1 MSGLSAL
8 LCGSGPRVYLCG
20 PMVPEGQAPNGGY
33 AAANAR
39 TLATLRDQGCHAQGL
54 PYPLPSGSGLHK
66 LRSYLQGFRQLLA
79 QLSTLPPGVFH
90 VTGLYKQ
97 FVLPELLL
105 LRKARRLG
113 FKTIYDVRAGS
124 MQLHYRRLGAVYRW
138 LFRAVLR
145 SADQVMVEGR
155 EYDDFVRAVTG
166 RSPFYFPNHIDLDAN
181 PARGP
186 RSADAP
192 PVLIYVGRVT
202 LDKGLATLLD
212 AARVLGEGGL
222 RPEVWIVGPAAP
234 GLQAE
239 LQARYAD
246 VAAQWLGSQSS
257 QDVLALLTRAHFFVF
272 ASRHTGEG
280 HSNALTEAMS
290 AGCVPVVSR
299 NGFNASVVGDAGSVL
314 GLTADGPAY
323 AAEIRQLWV
332 EGRWESMSAKSRA
345 RASELFNSKAVI
357 GALLAEYR
365 RLCGK

>member
-1 MSGLSAL
+1 
-8 LCGSGPRVYLCG
+8 
-20 PMVPEGQAPNGGY
+20 MVPEGQAPNGGY

-39 TLATLRDQGCHAQGL
+39 TLATLRGQGCPVQGL
-54 PYPLPSGSGLHK
+54 PYPIPSGGGLQK
-66 LRSYLQGFRQLLA
+66 LRGYVQGFRQLLA

-113 FKTIYDVRAGS
+113 FKTVYDIRAGS

-145 SADQVMVEGR
+145 SADRVMVEGR
-155 EYDDFVRAVTG
+155 EYDDFVKSVTG
-166 RSPFYFPNHIDLDAN
+166 RSPFYFPNHIDLDAS
-181 PARGP
+181 PARVP
-186 RSADAP
+186 RSAEAA

-202 LDKGLATLLD
+202 LDKGLVPLLD
-212 AARVLGEGGL
+212 AARALGQGGVK
-222 RPEVWIVGPAAP
+222 PEVWIVGPADA
-234 GLQAE
+234 GLQSE
-239 LQARYAD
+239 LQARYPD
-246 VAAQWLGSQSS
+246 VGAQWMGSKPSHE
-257 QDVLALLTRAHFFVF
+257 VLALLTRAHFFVF
-272 ASRHTGEG
+272 ASRHSGEG

-299 NGFNASVVGDAGSVL
+299 NGFNASVVGDAGAVL
-314 GLTADGPAY
+314 TLTADGAAY
-323 AAEIRQLWV
+323 AAEIRQLWT
-332 EGRWESMSAKSRA
+332 EAGRWEALSARSRA

-357 GALLAEYR
+357 GSLQTEYR